1 MPCNIMAAK
10 KRSLQRPFEVI
21 IKRVSEG
28 TASII
33 HRTVAEIGERTRSK
47 TLVAAVLVHK
57 TLLYMFCEAFPSIAE
72 RVRETHM
79 FGGSSKYFAAYD
91 YTGLDKDIDRRPW
104 VMAVYCTGET
114 ITFECETI
122 GGCKYCV
129 RILTKMLF
137 KTDDLDD
144 LLECIDTEA
153 MTALVAVFLPFA
165 CTDGTGDITLE
176 KAK

>member
-1 MPCNIMAAK
+1 MATK
-10 KRSLQRPFEVI
+10 RHSLKRSFEVI
-21 IKRVSEG
+21 INRVSEG
-28 TASII
+28 TASIV

-104 VMAVYCTGET
+104 VMAVYCTV
-114 ITFECETI
+114 
-122 GGCKYCV
+122 KPSPLNA
-129 RILTKMLF
+129 RP
-137 KTDDLDD
+137 
-144 LLECIDTEA
+144 
-153 MTALVAVFLPFA
+153 LVAASIA
-165 CTDGTGDITLE
+165 C
-176 KAK
+176 AY